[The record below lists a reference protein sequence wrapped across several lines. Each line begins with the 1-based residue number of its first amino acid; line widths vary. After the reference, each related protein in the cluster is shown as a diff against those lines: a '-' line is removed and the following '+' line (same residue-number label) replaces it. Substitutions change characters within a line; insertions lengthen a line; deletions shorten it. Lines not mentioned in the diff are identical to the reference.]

1 MTKGPDETHIGEFP
15 NEDAQSLLFDTANL
29 FERDKFSGYDR
40 VEGGTRANIGFRYS
54 TSFDHGASVD
64 IVAGQSFH
72 LHGQNSFAQVDLVN
86 AGMQSG
92 LETDRS
98 DYVGSIQYNSGAGYI
113 IGAAARLDEK
123 DADLNRLEVSNQ
135 VIRPDHS
142 LNLSYVFTAAQPNYR
157 FPADRHEI
165 RAAGSLRLDEN
176 WRAFGE
182 IAYDIETA
190 ALISD
195 GIGIAYDNEC
205 FSFAV
210 NYSETRPQFTGD
222 STSQS
227 IGFRLG
233 LRTIGGYGYTHKFNE
248 DEQ

>member
-1 MTKGPDETHIGEFP
+1 MGKEMVIVGNDTLKELGISP
-15 NEDAQSLLFDTANL
+15 NQQLNKLAN
-29 FERDKFSGYDR
+29 
-40 VEGGTRANIGFRYS
+40 
-54 TSFDHGASVD
+54 
-64 IVAGQSFH
+64 
-72 LHGQNSFAQVDLVN
+72 
-86 AGMQSG
+86 
-92 LETDRS
+92 
-98 DYVGSIQYNSGAGYI
+98 DYHYVPNLAYM
-113 IGAAARLDEK
+113 DEK

-233 LRTIGGYGYTHKFNE
+233 LRTIGGDGYTHKFNE